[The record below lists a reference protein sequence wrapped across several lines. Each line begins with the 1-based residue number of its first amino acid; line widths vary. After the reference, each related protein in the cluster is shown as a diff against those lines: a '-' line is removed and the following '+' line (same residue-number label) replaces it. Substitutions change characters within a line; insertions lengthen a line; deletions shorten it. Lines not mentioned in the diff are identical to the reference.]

1 MNLSILCLATG
12 VLLTAAA
19 GHATAQIAALRYIDK
34 QGIEV
39 IVNRDAGRPAD
50 AAAAPA
56 PAATS
61 VVMPTV
67 SPALKTARD
76 PKLQIAAA
84 EQNMRDRD
92 RIGILQQELDSEARK
107 YAALVQRSQPGAGAE
122 KLSAAYAQRLTEEL
136 YDRQK
141 NIQSINA
148 ELRRARSAQ

>member
-1 MNLSILCLATG
+1 MNLSILRLAAG

-50 AAAAPA
+50 AAPA

-61 VVMPTV
+61 VVMPAV
-67 SPALKTARD
+67 APALKTARD

-107 YAALVQRSQPGAGAE
+107 YAALVQRSQPGTGAE
-122 KLSAAYAQRLTEEL
+122 KLSAADAQRLTEEL